1 MAKRDPKPS
10 KLPPPNPKP
19 GQPKSRKSEEPIRF
33 NLDAPSR
40 SAELRCPIDNA
51 EMEKLTIEDVIV
63 DRCTCCGALWFDVP
77 ELSQILNL
85 KGAAAEIDKPRR
97 GGSSKSQSGAILLC
111 PRDHTE
117 MKVRTDPLQQHI
129 SMHRCPMCLGILL
142 RGGDLLDLSEFTLK
156 ERIASFFST

>member
-1 MAKRDPKPS
+1 MAKRDPKTPKS
-10 KLPPPNPKP
+10 SNPPPRSKSSKP
-19 GQPKSRKSEEPIRF
+19 NEPVRYD
-33 NLDAPSR
+33 LDTPSR

-51 EMEKLTIEDVIV
+51 EMEKLTVEGVIV
-63 DRCTCCGALWFDVP
+63 DRCTSCGALWFDVP
-77 ELSQILNL
+77 ELSQVLNI
-85 KGAAAEIDKPRR
+85 KGAAAQLDKPAR
-97 GGSSKSQSGAILLC
+97 GTTKAVSGTILLC

-156 ERIASFFST
+156 ERIASFFGQ